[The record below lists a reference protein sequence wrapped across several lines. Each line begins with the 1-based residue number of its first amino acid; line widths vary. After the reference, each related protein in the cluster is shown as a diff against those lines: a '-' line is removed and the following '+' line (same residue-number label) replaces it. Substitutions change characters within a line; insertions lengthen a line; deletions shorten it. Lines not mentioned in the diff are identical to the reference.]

1 MGIGEALFK
10 IREFLESHGADEEV
24 IRAWE
29 KVRDD
34 ITKLISEM
42 MQIHL

>member
-10 IREFLESHGADEEV
+10 IREFLESHEADEDV

-29 KVRDD
+29 TLRDD
-34 ITKLISEM
+34 ITKIISEM
-42 MQIHL
+42 MHL

>member
-10 IREFLESHGADEEV
+10 IREFLDKNGADEEV

-34 ITKLISEM
+34 ITMMISEM
-42 MQIHL
+42 MHL